1 MSKQKDEKEGI
12 IQSAFSPF
20 KMRMCWVCENT
31 GWQMYNSKQRAMLTK
46 FYGMVAVE
54 FDQGSMTIFEEV
66 NVIFVSK
73 LLSVV

>member
-1 MSKQKDEKEGI
+1 MSEQKDEKEGI
-12 IQSAFSPF
+12 IQSAVSPF
-20 KMRMCWVCENT
+20 KMCMCWVCENI
-31 GWQMYNSKQRAMLTK
+31 GWQTYNSKLRPMLTK

-54 FDQGSMTIFEEV
+54 FDQGSMAIFEEV